1 MHNLIP
7 LTSLCGVIIPYLSV
21 FPELSSNLD
30 IMIAG
35 NEIYT

>member
-21 FPELSSNLD
+21 YPKLSNSLD